1 MNLIIDDYFKSIIPP
16 LKPDEY
22 NQLEKNIINAG
33 RVYET
38 IKTWNDIII
47 DGHNRYEIATRHNI
61 KFETKALML
70 NSRDDAIVWIVDNQ
84 AGRRNLDDWAI
95 YNLQDTKREALARIG
110 KENIISGQKLRR
122 NKEDLTLPL
131 SGKVTES
138 HDTQNIV
145 AGALGWSHSKVAKFD
160 VVKKKAPPEIIKKIV
175 DREITPNQ
183 AYTEIKQIEK
193 KVELENKKIEYENK
207 VELFKE
213 KTNDFKIDIFNTDKK
228 FRIIYADP
236 PWKYDLEQTS
246 PNLGGA
252 IKHYN
257 SMSIDELCKIPVD
270 KISDKDSVL
279 FLWVTSPKLNLF
291 LQLMIS
297 WGYDYKTSFVWDKIK
312 HNMGHYN
319 SVRHEFLLIGGKG
332 KSAPDIKE
340 LFDSVQSIERS
351 DKHSEKPIEFMNII
365 DTLYTHGERIEL
377 FCRDQKKE
385 NWFFWGNEC

>member
-1 MNLIIDDYFKSIIPP
+1 MSAGGGDKKSNN
-16 LKPDEY
+16 Y
-22 NQLEKNIINAG
+22 
-33 RVYET
+33 
-38 IKTWNDIII
+38 KT
-47 DGHNRYEIATRHNI
+47 G
-61 KFETKALML
+61 
-70 NSRDDAIVWIVDNQ
+70 
-84 AGRRNLDDWAI
+84 
-95 YNLQDTKREALARIG
+95 
-110 KENIISGQKLRR
+110 
-122 NKEDLTLPL
+122 LPL
-131 SGKVTES
+131 SGKPES

-291 LQLMIS
+291 LQLMTS